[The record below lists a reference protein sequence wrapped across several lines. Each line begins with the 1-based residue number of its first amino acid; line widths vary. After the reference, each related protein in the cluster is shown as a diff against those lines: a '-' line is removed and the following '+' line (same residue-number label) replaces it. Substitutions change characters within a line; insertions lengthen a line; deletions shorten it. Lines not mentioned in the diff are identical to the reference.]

1 MTIDEIKS
9 VSIYQWMQ
17 ENNYGSGTKR
27 GKNVFYNSPLR
38 SESDPSF
45 VVNTKDNLWHDFGS
59 RDGGNLINLVEK
71 LNPSWSEHQVLSYLE
86 NQIREKN
93 LQFNEDYNARIK
105 EEEEEKQQW
114 LEGKCAEREEQ
125 LNQEAHCLLQGYI
138 LQRVA
143 RYNLSTCP
151 SMTNAKK
158 SNC

>member
-125 LNQEAHCLLQGYI
+125 LNQEAHCLPQGLHTPEGCSI
-138 LQRVA
+138 QSEHLPFHDK
-143 RYNLSTCP
+143 C
-151 SMTNAKK
+151 KEE
-158 SNC
+158 